1 MDCES
6 TAYAPT
12 DEVFHTTECPECI
25 PTAATTAGVREPPF
39 TFAPAFLD
47 PRDEWF
53 LTTEGKQGLAEAEAQ
68 LAAGNIEVFTSM
80 EDAIRHLKS

>member
-1 MDCES
+1 VDCQS
-6 TAYAPT
+6 TACTPM
-12 DEVFHTTECPECI
+12 DEVCHTTECPECAL
-25 PTAATTAGVREPPF
+25 TAATAVRIQQPEF
-39 TFAPAFLD
+39 LFVPAFLD
-47 PRDEWF
+47 VREEWF